1 MSEVQQEQEQTL
13 KRGLK
18 QTHTA
23 YRIGWCCGYGA
34 VSGNSHNDSDGG
46 AFCPARLCSRGF
58 IAFLIMR
65 QLGEMVAE
73 EPVTGHSAILP
84 INTGVVLP
92 VLSGWN
98 YWAMFVLVGM
108 AELTAVGEYIK
119 FWWDVPTWVSAAI
132 FSC

>member
-1 MSEVQQEQEQTL
+1 MSEVQQEQTL

-18 QTHTA
+18 TDT
-23 YRIGWCCGYGA
+23 Y
-34 VSGNSHNDSDGG
+34 SLSHWVVLLWVQGCFWEQPQRFRWRGLLS
-46 AFCPARLCSRGF
+46 CSVMQSPGF

-65 QLGEMVAE
+65 QQRDGGGRA
-73 EPVTGHSAILP
+73 GYGSFSHLP

-92 VLSGWN
+92 FLSGWN